1 MKFFIPSEF
10 GLASTDDRINADC
23 KNWRPKYEVA
33 LKKEGKI
40 DYALVFVGLFLDWGM
55 ERVLID
61 QTVGNDALNLPTLNT
76 DLGPPSHSAN
86 RLGPSR

>member
-10 GLASTDDRINADC
+10 GLASTDDRINTD
-23 KNWRPKYEVA
+23 
-33 LKKEGKI
+33 
-40 DYALVFVGLFLDWGM
+40 LVFVGLFLDWGM